1 MPRRT
6 GHGRR
11 CCALPACPPRRSRRR
26 AGWSDGGV
34 PAAPGDALAAADA
47 RFRLFDAVARS
58 LAGLAAAPG
67 RPLVVVLD
75 DLHWADEPSL
85 ALLSFVSRALAT
97 SPVLTVGAYRDDEAP
112 SPLQEL
118 ACRALHVPLL
128 GLAPAEV
135 EDMVEAVAGRRPA
148 PSVTARIRQRSG
160 GNPLFVAELTRLL
173 QTQDPS
179 EPPGH
184 LPAGVIETV
193 RRRLARLPTDCV
205 RLLDW
210 AAVAGRDIDVGLL
223 VAGGAAEDEA
233 TALDT
238 LLPARHAGVVTER
251 ETLQFTHDLY
261 REAIIE
267 GQRADTNTAINLAL
281 GRALASR
288 SRPGGAAR
296 IAAHLLR
303 GRPAGTAGRDRS
315 LPAGGP
321 ARPPHASATTTPP
334 PSTAGPSRSST
345 TTDARR
351 GTILLELA
359 AAHAR
364 PVRSIPHGAAT
375 GRPPTWPGASTT
387 SRPSPTPRS
396 ACSPWD
402 TGPGPRTPRSSTCS
416 ARRPSAST
424 SPGTGRCCG
433 RACSPRPPGPCG
445 TARTPSPT
453 PSWWSPPAGP
463 WTSPSR
469 RATPAALAAAE
480 LAVHDAMW
488 APGTAVARLR
498 VIEGMLDAA
507 RAAADAGPHRAGPSA
522 ARHGP
527 ARARRSRRARR
538 APHLHHPRRHPRPRP
553 GPVGRAH
560 PAGDLRAAHRA
571 GRGGGPARGAG
582 ARARAGHR
590 RAGRDR
596 VLLHPPLVTRRPR
609 RPRSRRRRRPGH
621 VRPAVAHVPAA
632 RGLASRRA
640 R

>member
-1 MPRRT
+1 MGRSERLI
-6 GHGRR
+6 GRR
-11 CCALPACPPRRSRRR
+11 GARDVLDLALREARSGAGQLALVSGEAGIGKSALTAWLIDRAAPACRVLRGFCWEGGGAPPYWPWTQVLR
-26 AGWSDGGV
+26 ATGLSAAALEEAHWLVDGGV
-34 PAAPGDALAAADA
+34 PAAPGDALAASDA

-85 ALLSFVSRALAT
+85 ALLSFVSRALPT

-184 LPAGVIETV
+184 LPAGVVDTV
-193 RRRLARLPTDCV
+193 RRRLARLPTACV

-238 LLPARHAGVVTER
+238 LPPARHAGVVTER

-303 GRPAGTAGRDRS
+303 AGPRGRQDAIDHCLLAAQEATARLGHDD
-315 LPAGGP
+315 A
-321 ARPPHASATTTPP
+321 AT
-334 PSTAGPSRSST
+334 STAGSSRSST
-345 TTDARR
+345 RPTRGGARSCSSW
-351 GTILLELA
+351 
-359 AAHAR
+359 R
-364 PVRSIPHGAAT
+364 PPTRATVRPIPHGAAT

-396 ACSPWD
+396 ACSRWD
-402 TGPGPRTPRSSTCS
+402 TGPEPRTSGSSTCS

-424 SPGTGRCCG
+424 SPGTGRRCS
-433 RACSPRPPGPCG
+433 RACSPRPPAPCG

-469 RATPAALAAAE
+469 RATP
-480 LAVHDAMW
+480 
-488 APGTAVARLR
+488 
-498 VIEGMLDAA
+498 
-507 RAAADAGPHRAGPSA
+507 
-522 ARHGP
+522 
-527 ARARRSRRARR
+527 
-538 APHLHHPRRHPRPRP
+538 
-553 GPVGRAH
+553 
-560 PAGDLRAAHRA
+560 
-571 GRGGGPARGAG
+571 
-582 ARARAGHR
+582 
-590 RAGRDR
+590 
-596 VLLHPPLVTRRPR
+596 
-609 RPRSRRRRRPGH
+609 PRSRPPSSPSTTRCGH
-621 VRPAVAHVPAA
+621 RVP
-632 RGLASRRA
+632 R
-640 R
+640 